1 MARRDS
7 LDTVDVAILRA
18 LQLDARTRYSDIAE
32 AQGVSVDT
40 VIKRFRKL
48 RRSGVVKHTTLLLD
62 PRKLGYEV
70 VANLAV
76 TAEPSGIDEVVGY
89 IRARDGV
96 LFATH
101 SMGQI
106 DVFAVATTRTMNE
119 MNALKESIQSH
130 GKVKEVKASIWVDQ
144 FLLCP
149 QNFELEPLLEGQ
161 R

>member
-1 MARRDS
+1 MAREAR
-7 LDTVDVAILRA
+7 LDNVDIAILRA
-18 LQLDARTRYSDIAE
+18 LQLDARTRYSDIAQ

-40 VIKRFRKL
+40 IIKRFRKL
-48 RRSGVVKHTTLLLD
+48 KRSGVVKRTTLLLD
-62 PRKLGYEV
+62 PRRLGYEV

-89 IRARDGV
+89 IQGREGV

-101 SMGQI
+101 SMGQY
-106 DVFAVATTRTMNE
+106 DVFAVAATRTMNE

-130 GKVKEVKASIWVDQ
+130 AKVKDVKASIWVDQ